1 MPVHRILLAVALGAA
16 VAPPLAA
23 LPAAAAPTCAN
34 LSGSASAD
42 LVRVQALDPHAFA
55 LGRSPVGLR
64 VAAARATLSATH
76 TTASARGLETPLA
89 VPVATATQQ
98 APPAR
103 LTPTAGGP
111 PTGPSGRYASPL
123 IEVPRPTAT
132 TQTLAAPAKRMDIPV
147 APATLGAFGLTGN
160 GAVVLRL
167 SIGTV
172 SQRITATAVTAEA
185 ATVRGAVLWWGW
197 DGAQ

>member
-1 MPVHRILLAVALGAA
+1 MPVLRILPAVARGAP

-23 LPAAAAPTCAN
+23 LPAAAAPTCVN

-42 LVRVQALDPHAFA
+42 LVRVQALDPQAFA

-98 APPAR
+98 APPAPSKSGNQVASAPVDLGVTR
-103 LTPTAGGP
+103 VG
-111 PTGPSGRYASPL
+111 TGDLP
-123 IEVPRPTAT
+123 
-132 TQTLAAPAKRMDIPV
+132 
-147 APATLGAFGLTGN
+147 
-160 GAVVLRL
+160 
-167 SIGTV
+167 
-172 SQRITATAVTAEA
+172 
-185 ATVRGAVLWWGW
+185 
-197 DGAQ
+197 